1 MSFLPDDYTPPAS
14 SGGNYMK
21 FAQGKTSFRII
32 GSAIVGWVAWRDNK
46 PLRSKGKPT
55 GEFEDKP
62 KPFWAF
68 PVWHHGE
75 NCMQICEVTQ
85 RGIQN
90 ALHELVEDEQ
100 WGDPKRYD
108 VTVNR
113 EGEGLETS
121 YTVIPRPPAALS
133 EVVVAEIKEKLP
145 LLDID
150 ALYDG
155 EDPFAAMNGDAPSA
169 PTESVEPF

>member
-1 MSFLPDDYTPPAS
+1 MTFLPDDYKPPAS
-14 SGGNYMK
+14 SGGNYTK

-32 GSAIVGWVAWRDNK
+32 GSAIVGSLAWKD
-46 PLRSKGKPT
+46 GKPIRSRNQLS
-55 GEFEDKP
+55 GDDFEDKP
-62 KPFWAF
+62 KHFWAF
-68 PVWHHGE
+68 LIWNHGE
-75 NCMQICEVTQ
+75 DRIQICEITQ

-90 ALHELVEDEQ
+90 ALLELRDDEQ
-100 WGDPKRYD
+100 WGDLKRYD

-121 YTVIPRPPAALS
+121 YTVIPRPPASLP

-145 LLDID
+145 KINLE

-155 EDPFAAMNGDAPSA
+155 EDPFVGMVAATEGGD
-169 PTESVEPF
+169 PF